1 MAIITLTELNAL
13 LNDLAM
19 QKVEDATIN
28 LRSFLSFVPV
38 NQALIN
44 NGQPPMAVVISDE
57 GYTDNGT
64 HARGG
69 AYNAAD
75 APTYQQPRHPDWGR
89 YDRSIKYSHQDL
101 TTLGMAGD
109 TALINR
115 VAEDMENARRTLEAE
130 FSADLLTNDPEGAGD
145 ANGASGLSH
154 AVSASNTYMG
164 VNRGA
169 STYFDAYVNAVG
181 GAVTTAVLDT
191 MIETLE
197 DTRGGRVDFLLASTK
212 QAKAISNLTFAAAA
226 TYNVDI
232 AGTSIT
238 PIVGVRSDPGPQ
250 GTAGF
255 SSKPFTFYQGK
266 PVFAVAG
273 MADTLCYALAMGGDG
288 FQMAFQQ
295 APMWSP
301 FTDVQG
307 TSSATATLVWR
318 AQSVLRNPYKHAGV
332 LTGLT

>member
-28 LRSFLSFVPV
+28 LKSFIPFVPV

-57 GYTDNGT
+57 GYGDSGT
-64 HARGG
+64 HTRGG
-69 AYNAAD
+69 AYNNAD
-75 APTYQQPRHPDWGR
+75 APTYQQPRHVDWGR
-89 YDRSIKYSHQDL
+89 YDRSVKYSHQDL
-101 TTLGMAGD
+101 ATLGMAGD

-115 VAEDMENARRTLEAE
+115 VAEDMENARRTLEAQ
-130 FSADLLTNDPEGAGD
+130 FNSDLLTNDPEGAGNAD
-145 ANGASGLSH
+145 GVSGLSH

-169 STYFDAYVNAVG
+169 STYFDSYVNAVG
-181 GAVTTAVLDT
+181 GAVTSAVMDT

-197 DTRGGRVDFLLASTK
+197 DTRGGRVDFILASTK
-212 QAKAISNLTFAAAA
+212 QAKAIAALTGAATA

-238 PIVGVRSDPGPQ
+238 PVI
-250 GTAGF
+250 GTRPPAGF
-255 SSKPFTFYQGK
+255 EGFQKKPFCFYQTK
-266 PVFAVAG
+266 PVFNVPG
-273 MADTLCYALAMGGDG
+273 MADTLAYALGMGDDG
-288 FQMAFQQ
+288 FQMAFHQT
-295 APMWSP
+295 PVWTP
-301 FTDVQG
+301 FIDVPG
-307 TSSATATLVWR
+307 ASSATATLVFR
-318 AQSVLRNPYKHAGV
+318 VQSVLRNPYKHSGV